1 MARGLGEHWA
11 RPGGSAQHP
20 SLTLPFPSVPLPAGA
35 SVPSA
40 GCCWA
45 GRGKEAEPG
54 TSRAR
59 FSLTRPPAQKH
70 VSVSRRTLCGWM
82 AVPARALSSS
92 APSSR
97 LPPGV
102 PHSRD
107 GPRGSIPHRPHL
119 SSFPLASAA
128 GLSTCL
134 TIKTACDQTL
144 TQQTALPPPRAGT
157 CTQHPVSGRFQAWM
171 GSPTPHHRPSR
182 DLHPAPSTWS
192 LEGPQLPAWTGS
204 PSGLGDAQTDVG
216 QEESLPPVK
225 VTETHCGGPAKP
237 TRRDRLSR
245 GQ

>member
-11 RPGGSAQHP
+11 RPGPSAQNP
-20 SLTLPFPSVPLPAGA
+20 SLTLPFPSLPLPAGA

-70 VSVSRRTLCGWM
+70 ISVSRRTLRRWM
-82 AVPARALSSS
+82 AVPARAPSSS
-92 APSSR
+92 APSSC

-102 PHSRD
+102 PHGRD
-107 GPRGSIPHRPHL
+107 GPRGSIPYRPHS
-119 SSFPLASAA
+119 SSFLLASAA

-134 TIKTACDQTL
+134 TIKTACDQRRSL
-144 TQQTALPPPRAGT
+144 SKQP
-157 CTQHPVSGRFQAWM
+157 
-171 GSPTPHHRPSR
+171 SPTTSR
-182 DLHPAPSTWS
+182 DLHPAPGTRS
-192 LEGPQLPAWTGS
+192 LEGPQFLAWTGS
-204 PSGLGDAQTDVG
+204 PSGLGDAQTDFG
-216 QEESLPPVK
+216 QEESLPPAK
-225 VTETHCGGPAKP
+225 VSETHCGRPAKP

-245 GQ
+245 SQRRRPAR